1 MLTLIYLYL
10 LIGLFVFAVVSMV
23 AISSGIPVTWDLVK
37 YSFLEWPL
45 FVWRVMKNLN
55 DNMK

>member
-10 LIGLFVFAVVSMV
+10 LIGLFIFAVVSMV
-23 AISSGIPVTWDLVK
+23 AISSGIPITWDLIK

-45 FVWRVMKNLN
+45 FIWRVMKNLN

>member
-23 AISSGIPVTWDLVK
+23 AISSGIPITWDLVK

-45 FVWRVMKNLN
+45 FVWKVMKNLN

>member
-1 MLTLIYLYL
+1 MLTLIYLYI

-23 AISSGIPVTWDLVK
+23 AISSGIPITWDLVK

-45 FVWRVMKNLN
+45 FVWKVMKNLN

>member
-1 MLTLIYLYL
+1 MLTLIYLYI

-23 AISSGIPVTWDLVK
+23 AMSSGIPITWDLVK
-37 YSFLEWPL
+37 YLFLEWPL
-45 FVWRVMKNLN
+45 FVWKVMKNLN

>member
-1 MLTLIYLYL
+1 MLTLIYLYI

-23 AISSGIPVTWDLVK
+23 AISSGIPITWDLVK

-45 FVWRVMKNLN
+45 FVWKIMKNLN

>member
-23 AISSGIPVTWDLVK
+23 AISSGIPITWDLVK

-45 FVWRVMKNLN
+45 FIWRVMKNLN

>member
-1 MLTLIYLYL
+1 MLTLIYLYV

-23 AISSGIPVTWDLVK
+23 AISSGIPITWDLVK

-45 FVWRVMKNLN
+45 FVWKIMKNLN

>member
-1 MLTLIYLYL
+1 MLTLIYLYI

-23 AISSGIPVTWDLVK
+23 AISSGIPITWDLVK
-37 YSFLEWPL
+37 YSFQWPL
-45 FVWRVMKNLN
+45 FIWKVMKNLN

>member
-1 MLTLIYLYL
+1 MLTLIYLYI

-23 AISSGIPVTWDLVK
+23 AISSGIPITWDLVK

-45 FVWRVMKNLN
+45 FVWKVMKI
-55 DNMK
+55 

>member
-23 AISSGIPVTWDLVK
+23 AISSGIPITWDLVK

>member
-1 MLTLIYLYL
+1 MLTLIYLYI
-10 LIGLFVFAVVSMV
+10 LIGLFVFAVVSMA
-23 AISSGIPVTWDLVK
+23 AISSGIPITWDLVK

-45 FVWRVMKNLN
+45 FVWKVMKNLN